1 MAKKPSDVRAAQLS
15 HDDVARLVG
24 DVDDT
29 VIASILATGA
39 SYAEIEQ
46 ALKWLGPDA
55 EGPSLD
61 AHGLTPT
68 AETRLRHP
76 AFEHSVQRR

>member
-1 MAKKPSDVRAAQLS
+1 MSRPHLS

-24 DVDDT
+24 DVDET

-55 EGPSLD
+55 EGRRLD
-61 AHGLTPT
+61 ALGLTPT
-68 AETRLRHP
+68 AEL
-76 AFEHSVQRR
+76 FYDIQRSSTQFNGDESPVSR